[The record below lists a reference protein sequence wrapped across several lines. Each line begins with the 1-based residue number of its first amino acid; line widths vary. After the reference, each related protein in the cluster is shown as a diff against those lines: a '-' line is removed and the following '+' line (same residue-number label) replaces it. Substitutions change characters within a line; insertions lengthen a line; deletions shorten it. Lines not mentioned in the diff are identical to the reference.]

1 MSLQDFTDYK
11 LPKNAYLSFDA
22 NSLKSL
28 IIARLNE
35 NETFTDQNF
44 EGSNFSA
51 FIDVVAYMYHVLLFQ
66 LNTTSNES
74 TFDTATIYENM
85 NKLVGNIGYSPLGD
99 QTALLNISLS
109 ANDLAA
115 NVYTLPR
122 FSSIIAGGTTYVST
136 KDITF
141 EKLALGAGL
150 EAVSTS
156 NNTLYQGTLTEATF
170 NATGEPYENIILIDS
185 FTSKQFRQSTSN
197 LNASKFISDNTF
209 SVFVQNNTD
218 GTWAEYTET
227 ASLFL
232 EEADATKFEKRLN
245 GKGNYEFKF
254 GNNLNGKQLGANDRV
269 LVFYIVS
276 DNEAGEIGS
285 NALGGATFVLYGSSN
300 FEAIKNVIYSSG
312 ETLITAA
319 QLTNIYCNNY
329 NRSSPPRKAETVE
342 DIRTSAPKVF
352 ASQNR
357 LVTKDDYEYQINR
370 NFNNITRNVKILSNT
385 DYTSKVLAYYDSI
398 GLAQGNDDARI
409 LYSQVLFSTSTS
421 FNNVYVYTVPPGDAT
436 LNGVTPRYLNPAQ
449 KQLITEFSENK
460 KDITQNVVIADPIF
474 KAFAFGASTVGGST
488 LGSDDTVDKIVN
500 DTYLRVTI
508 DKNQAINDGAIKTII
523 YNTINNHFANIQLGD
538 IINVADL
545 TNNILNIQGVTA
557 LHTVN
562 GGSEIANL
570 SFIVWNPDYKEADR
584 VIQSLNYQLQ
594 DFQFGYFYNP
604 QNITNKIAI
613 RRL

>member
-22 NSLKSL
+22 DSLKSL
-28 IIARLNE
+28 IIERLNE

-74 TFDTATIYENM
+74 TFNTATLYENM
-85 NKLVGNIGYSPLGD
+85 NKLVSNIGYNPLGD
-99 QTALLNISLS
+99 QTSLLNISLS
-109 ANDLAA
+109 ADNLAA

-122 FSSIIAGGTTYVST
+122 FSNITAGGNTYVST
-136 KDITF
+136 QDITF
-141 EKLALGAGL
+141 EKTLDGGL
-150 EAVSTS
+150 ESVASS

-185 FTSKQFRQSTSN
+185 FTSKQFTQSTSN
-197 LNASKFISDNTF
+197 LNDSKFISDNTF
-209 SVFVQNNTD
+209 SVFVQDNAT
-218 GTWAEYTET
+218 GVWTEYTET

-232 EEADATKFEKRLN
+232 EEADAKKFEKRLN

-254 GNNLNGKQLGANDRV
+254 GNDLNGKQLGANDTV
-269 LVFYIVS
+269 LVFYVIS
-276 DNEAGEIGS
+276 DNEAGDVGPNS
-285 NALGGATFVLYGSSN
+285 LSTSTFVLYGSTN
-300 FEAIKNVIYSSG
+300 FEAVKNVIYSSD
-312 ETLITAA
+312 ETLIVPS
-319 QLTNIYCNNY
+319 QLTDITVDNY
-329 NRSSPPRKAETVE
+329 NRSSPPKKAETVD
-342 DIRTSAPKVF
+342 DIKNSAPKVF

-357 LVTKDDYEYQINR
+357 LVTKDDYEYQVNR
-370 NFNNITRNVKILSNT
+370 NFNNITRDVKVLSND
-385 DYTSKVLAYYDSI
+385 DYTSKVLSYYNDI

-421 FNNVYVYTVPPGDAT
+421 FNNVYVYTVPNGEAT
-436 LNGVTPRYLNPAQ
+436 LNGVTPKYLNPAQ
-449 KQLITEFSENK
+449 KQLITEFCDNK

-474 KAFAFGASTVGGST
+474 KAFAFGVSNVGGSS
-488 LGSDDTVDKIVN
+488 LGSDDTVDEIVN
-500 DTYLRVTI
+500 DTTLRVTI
-508 DKNQAINDGAIKTII
+508 DKNQALNDGAIKTAI
-523 YNTINNHFANIQLGD
+523 YNTINNYFDSVQLGD
-538 IINVADL
+538 VINVANL
-545 TNNILNIQGVTA
+545 TNDILNIQGVTA

-562 GGSEIANL
+562 GDSEIANL
-570 SFIVWNPDYKEADR
+570 SFIVWNPDYKEEDKA
-584 VIQSLNYQLQ
+584 IQSLNYQLQ

>member
-74 TFDTATIYENM
+74 TFNTATIYENM

-99 QTALLNISLS
+99 QTSLLNISLS

-122 FSSIIAGGTTYVST
+122 FSSITAAGNTYVST
-136 KDITF
+136 QDITF
-141 EKLALGAGL
+141 EKVLDAGL
-150 EAVSTS
+150 EAVTAS
-156 NNTLYQGTLTEATF
+156 NNTLYQGALTEAIF

-185 FTSKQFRQSTSN
+185 FTSKQFKQSTSN
-197 LNASKFISDNTF
+197 LNDSKFISDNTF
-209 SVFVQNNTD
+209 SVFVQNNTT
-218 GTWAEYTET
+218 GKWAEYTET

-254 GNNLNGKQLGANDRV
+254 GNNLNGKQLNANDSV
-269 LVFYIVS
+269 LIFYVIS
-276 DNEAGEIGS
+276 DNEAGEIGPT
-285 NALGGATFVLYGSSN
+285 ALGGATFGLYGSSN
-300 FEAIKNVIYSSG
+300 FEAIKNVIYSSD
-312 ETLITAA
+312 ETFISPA
-319 QLTNIYCNNY
+319 QLTNIFVNNY
-329 NRSSPPRKAETVE
+329 NRSSPPKKAETVE
-342 DIRTSAPKVF
+342 EIKNSAPKVF
-352 ASQNR
+352 AAQNR

-370 NFNNITRNVKILSNT
+370 HFNNITRDVKVLSNT
-385 DYTSKVLAYYDSI
+385 DYTSKVLSYYDSI

-421 FNNVYVYTVPPGDAT
+421 FNNVYVYTVPTGDAT
-436 LNGVTPRYLNPAQ
+436 LNGVAPKYLNPAQ

-474 KAFAFGASTVGGST
+474 KAFAFGVSNVGGSS
-488 LGSDDTVDKIVN
+488 LGSDDTVDEIVN
-500 DTYLRVTI
+500 DTVLRVTL
-508 DKNQAINDGAIKTII
+508 DKNQAINDGAIKTTI
-523 YNTINNHFANIQLGD
+523 YNTINNYFANVQLGD
-538 IINVADL
+538 IISVADL
-545 TNNILNIQGVTA
+545 TNDILNIQGVTA

-562 GGSEIANL
+562 GDSEIANL

-613 RRL
+613 LRR